1 MSIEVQ
7 GVGYLYEGGTPF
19 EKQALKDVSF
29 TVDKGEFIGLIGH
42 TGSGKSTLIQTLNA
56 LLEPTE
62 GKVLYDGMNIFDP
75 EFKRRRREIRQK
87 VGLVFQYPEH
97 QLFEMT
103 VYKDVA
109 FGPGNMKLSEEEVR
123 ERVEWALDLVGLGPE
138 VYEKSPF
145 DLSGGQKRR
154 VALAGVLAMRPEYLV
169 LDEPAAGLDPR
180 GRDDLFDEIASLRDR
195 TGMTVILVS
204 HSMDDVAQYVE
215 RILVMD
221 HGHLIYDDKP
231 ARVFR
236 HKEELT
242 AMGLAVPE
250 IVDLGDRLRE
260 RGFDL
265 SEDIIRM
272 EDMADAILKLFGKGG
287 AK

>member
-1 MSIEVQ
+1 
-7 GVGYLYEGGTPF
+7 
-19 EKQALKDVSF
+19 
-29 TVDKGEFIGLIGH
+29 
-42 TGSGKSTLIQTLNA
+42 
-56 LLEPTE
+56 
-62 GKVLYDGMNIFDP
+62 
-75 EFKRRRREIRQK
+75 
-87 VGLVFQYPEH
+87 
-97 QLFEMT
+97 
-103 VYKDVA
+103 
-109 FGPGNMKLSEEEVR
+109 
-123 ERVEWALDLVGLGPE
+123 
-138 VYEKSPF
+138 
-145 DLSGGQKRR
+145 
-154 VALAGVLAMRPEYLV
+154 MRPEYLV